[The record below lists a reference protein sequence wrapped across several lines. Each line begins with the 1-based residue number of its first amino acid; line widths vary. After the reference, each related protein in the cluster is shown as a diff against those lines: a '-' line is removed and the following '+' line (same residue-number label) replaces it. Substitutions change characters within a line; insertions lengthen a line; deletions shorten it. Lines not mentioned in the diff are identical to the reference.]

1 MGKTTGIEWTDATW
15 NPMTGCVK
23 VSAGCKNCYAERV
36 SLRFGDNFKYK
47 FHPDRL
53 AQVGKWGKPKKIF
66 VCSMSD
72 LFQEQATDDEI
83 RQVFEAM
90 GAGPRHTY
98 QVLTKRIER
107 AVEWASQ
114 RPGNLPW
121 PANTWLG
128 TSVENQEVARERIPH
143 LLRSKAPIK
152 FLSVEPL
159 LGPVS
164 LAHWLKGIDWVI
176 AGGESGPKFRPV
188 EAGWLRVIRD
198 ECRAAGVPF
207 FFKQWSGLRPK
218 DQGNLLDGKV
228 WQEMPKTEA

>member
-15 NPMTGCVK
+15 NPMTGCTK

-53 AQVGKWGKPKKIF
+53 AQVGKWGKPRRIF

-72 LFQEQATDDEI
+72 LFQEEATDEQI

-90 GAGPRHTY
+90 GAGPHHTY

-107 AVEWASQ
+107 AVVWANY

-121 PANTWLG
+121 PTNVWLG
-128 TSVENQEVARERIPH
+128 TTVENMQAARDRIPV
-143 LLRSKAPIK
+143 LLESKAPIK

-159 LGPVS
+159 LEQVS

-176 AGGESGPKFRPV
+176 AGGESGPNNRPIKV
-188 EAGWLRVIRD
+188 EWARLVRD

-207 FFKQWSGLRPK
+207 FFKQWSGFRPLSG
-218 DQGNLLDGKV
+218 GNLLDGKT
-228 WQEMPKTEA
+228 WKQMPSE